1 MNWNNFDNQYIITY
15 GWMARLNL
23 PKNEQIILSLVYGY
37 NITGRNYYIGD
48 ASHLSKWTCSPIGD
62 VLDAI
67 KSLVDKN
74 LLLII
79 KENDAIQ
86 LIVQDPRITQL
97 ADYKKKKESEQT

>member
-1 MNWNNFDNQYIITY
+1 M
-15 GWMARLNL
+15 
-23 PKNEQIILSLVYGY
+23 
-37 NITGRNYYIGD
+37 
-48 ASHLSKWTCSPIGD
+48 SKWTGAPIGD